1 MLKLLCFLI
10 PLSTAN
16 VTSASDLVS
25 AAKNKSIVEVEACLA
40 KGAQI
45 DSVDEIGET
54 ALHHAC
60 HKGSPDIVELLLRE
74 VTLFSTTP
82 IFPTEAYRSRS

>member
-54 ALHHAC
+54 EIKIAIGITREIL
-60 HKGSPDIVELLLRE
+60 KGLYQQEDLLRQL
-74 VTLFSTTP
+74 TD
-82 IFPTEAYRSRS
+82 RKKK